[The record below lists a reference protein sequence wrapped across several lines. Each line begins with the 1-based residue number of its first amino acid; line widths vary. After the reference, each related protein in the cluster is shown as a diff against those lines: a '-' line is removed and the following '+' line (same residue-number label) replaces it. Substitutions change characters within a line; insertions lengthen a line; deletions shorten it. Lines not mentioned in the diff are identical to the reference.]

1 MLGLSRRAL
10 YRRLERLDLAATIAR
25 RRDVALM
32 EA

>member
-10 YRRLERLDLAATIAR
+10 YRRLERLDLSSTISR
-25 RRDVALM
+25 RRDVALI